1 MSDDNPTQKADN
13 SEPNVE
19 APQMTDDEWVENLL
33 QGDVDS
39 EVLPEDEK
47 TTRPVVV
54 GIGASAGGL
63 EALSAFFD
71 TIPPDTGLVFVVVTH
86 LAPDYKS
93 LLDELLQRH
102 TQMPVLQVQE
112 EELPIRPNHVYVIPP
127 NRQLVL
133 SDTTLNTGE
142 FEGPRAGRAP
152 IDIFFRSLAAVHAE
166 PIAIIMT
173 GGGSDGALGAR
184 SVKEAGGLLMV
195 QDPQEAAHDSMPQA
209 AIATGLADVVLPV
222 RELAAKLVEISRRQV
237 QVPIDPLRLTS
248 EQQDTL
254 QRILTLLQSRTNHD
268 FRQYKQS
275 TVLRRIQRRMQ
286 LNGYETLEGY
296 LPFLRQNSE
305 EAAAL
310 FSDLLIG
317 VTNFFRDEA
326 SWQTLEQ
333 EVIPQLFAGKD
344 SHAVVRVWSVGCSTG
359 EEAYSLAML
368 LLAHASTL
376 DERPRIQVFATDL
389 EDVAL
394 ARAREGLYPE
404 AISTDV
410 SAERLERFF
419 TKEGAYYR
427 VRREVRDLILFATH
441 SALRDPPFSRL
452 DLIACRNMLI
462 YLQRPLQDNLFE
474 LFYYAL
480 RSGGFLF
487 LGSSETADSASDLFH
502 VVDKRSRIYR
512 AREWTGQSPALPQLP
527 LRSPRVEP
535 PAPRAGEVR
544 PSFAQR
550 SLQTLLQRT
559 FEEHGPPTIL
569 IDDESNV
576 LRLTGAAGRYLQ
588 YPDGAPTNNLI
599 RLVRPEL
606 QFELRSALFQAFEK
620 GESVV
625 TPPVVVNFDGRDRRV
640 YISIWPRLAAGE
652 QRLALALFIEDQRFP
667 TPPRAAE
674 PLEAEGQTADV
685 ARRLADE
692 VRHLRERLQTTIEE
706 YETSNEELKAANE
719 ELQSINEE
727 YRSTTEELETSQEE
741 LQSVNEELETLNN
754 ELKTKL
760 EEISRANSDLQ
771 NLMASTEIATLFLD
785 RDLRVKRYTPSAE
798 GLFNIMPADR
808 GRAIEHLTHRLDYP
822 TLGDDARQ
830 VLRALAP
837 IRRGVRS
844 ADGLWYQAQ
853 VRPYR
858 TLDDRIEGVVLTFV
872 DVSQLRET
880 TEALEESR
888 ESLRLALASAN
899 MGWGVTHLATGKLEQ
914 DERARAICGF
924 EPDEP
929 LTLDTFMAII
939 HPDDLARVQADYER
953 SLNNGQDQDIEYR
966 IVRRD
971 GEERI
976 IRGTGILWRGAD
988 GNAQY
993 VTGALQD
1000 VTEHRQDEAALRR
1013 LTEEL
1018 EQRVS
1023 ERTGAL
1029 EASNARLS
1037 AARDRFRTFFESNP
1051 APSLIFSPSRRVFV
1065 DANPAALAF
1074 IGVTR
1079 EELIGQPAGGEAI
1092 EAILT
1097 QAAQEGRIRALE
1109 YEYDTPEGRGALLLS
1124 VESIEVEGEA
1134 CLLGTFI
1141 DITALKSAER
1151 QVRDLA
1157 SQLSLTE
1164 QTERQRIST
1173 VLHDDLQQALYA
1185 AQIQL
1190 AGLQGEVNRGD
1201 TSAAADQFG
1210 RVQELLRT
1218 CIDIARHVSVD
1229 LSPPILQGEG
1239 LVDTLN
1245 WLARQMR
1252 DQYGLDVNVRPI
1264 GEWRRLDE
1272 GVRLLL
1278 FQMVRELLFNVV
1290 KHANTATVTVKLQ
1303 QQPDILTIDVRDDGD
1318 GFDVER
1324 LFTQPSGPTGA
1335 GLTLLQQRLSLYN
1348 GHLDI
1353 QSRPGA
1359 GTNARITLPLND
1371 VLEKPKASSAD

>member
-1 MSDDNPTQKADN
+1 MSDENPTQQVDN
-13 SEPNVE
+13 TEPNVE
-19 APQMTDDEWVENLL
+19 VAEKTDEEWVDALL
-33 QGDVDS
+33 EGDVDS
-39 EVLPEDEK
+39 EVIPEARK

-102 TQMPVLQVQE
+102 TRMPVVQVQA
-112 EELPIRPNHVYVIPP
+112 EELPIQPNHVYVIPP

-166 PIAIIMT
+166 PIAIILT

-195 QDPQEAAHDSMPQA
+195 QDPQEAAHDSMPRA
-209 AIATGLADVVLPV
+209 AIATGLVDVVLPV
-222 RELAAKLVEISRRQV
+222 RELATRLVEISRHQA

-286 LNGYETLEGY
+286 LNGYETLGGY
-296 LPFLRQNSE
+296 LPFLRQDTE
-305 EAAAL
+305 EASAL

-317 VTNFFRDEA
+317 VTNFFRDEE
-326 SWQTLEQ
+326 SWQALER

-344 SHAVVRVWSVGCSTG
+344 SHAAVRVWSVGCSTG

-502 VVDKRSRIYR
+502 VVEKRSRIYR

-527 LRSPRVEP
+527 LMSPRGETP
-535 PAPRAGEVR
+535 TPARAGEVR
-544 PSFAQR
+544 PSLAQR
-550 SLQTLLQRT
+550 NPQSLLQRT

-588 YPDGAPTNNLI
+588 HPDGVPTNNLI
-599 RLVRPEL
+599 RLMRPEL
-606 QFELRSALFQAFEK
+606 QFELRSALFRAFEK

-625 TPPVVVNFDGRDRRV
+625 TPPIVVNFDGRDRRV
-640 YISIWPRLAAGE
+640 YISIWPHLAAGE
-652 QRLALALFIEDQRFP
+652 QRLALVLFIEDQRSP
-667 TPPRAAE
+667 APSQAVE
-674 PLEAEGQTADV
+674 PIETEGQSAEV

-692 VRHLRERLQTTIEE
+692 VRHLRERLQTTVEE

-754 ELKTKL
+754 ELKTKI
-760 EEISRANSDLQ
+760 EEVSRANSDLQ
-771 NLMASTEIATLFLD
+771 NLMTSTEITTLFLD

-798 GLFNIMPADR
+798 QLFNIVPADR
-808 GRAIEHLTHRLDYP
+808 GRSIEHLTHQLEYP
-822 TLGDDARQ
+822 TLSDDARE
-830 VLRALAP
+830 VLRSLAP
-837 IRRGVRS
+837 TRRDVRS

-858 TLDDRIEGVVLTFV
+858 TIDDSIEGVVLTFV
-872 DVSQLRET
+872 DVTQLREVS
-880 TEALEESR
+880 EALEESR
-888 ESLRLALASAN
+888 ETLHLALSSAD
-899 MGWGVTHLATGKLEQ
+899 MGWGVTNVATGRLDQ
-914 DERARAICGF
+914 DERARAISGF
-924 EPDEP
+924 GPDEP
-929 LTLDTFMAII
+929 LTLESYLAMI
-939 HPDDLARVQADYER
+939 HPDDLPMIEEDLEARLRGEQLGA
-953 SLNNGQDQDIEYR
+953 IEYR
-966 IVRRD
+966 IIRRD
-971 GEERI
+971 GQERI
-976 IRGTGILWRGAD
+976 IRGTGIVWRDAD
-988 GNAQY
+988 SRPQY
-993 VTGALQD
+993 VSGTLLD
-1000 VTEHRQDEAALRR
+1000 VTERRRDEAALRQ
-1013 LTEEL
+1013 LTEDL
-1018 EQRVS
+1018 EQRVR
-1023 ERTGAL
+1023 ERTVAL
-1029 EASNARLS
+1029 EESAARLS
-1037 AARDRFRTFFESNP
+1037 AARDRFRTYFETNP
-1051 APSLIFSPSRRVFV
+1051 APSVIFSPSRRVFV

-1074 IGVTR
+1074 IGMTR
-1079 EELIGQPAGGEAI
+1079 EELIDRPAGGEAI
-1092 EAILT
+1092 EAILF
-1097 QAAQEGRIRALE
+1097 QAASEGRIRALE
-1109 YEYDTPEGRGALLLS
+1109 YEYDTPEGRVALLLS
-1124 VESIEVEGEA
+1124 VESIELEGEA
-1134 CLLGTFI
+1134 CLLGTFV
-1141 DITALKSAER
+1141 DVTPLKSAER

-1157 SQLSLTE
+1157 SQASLTE

-1190 AGLQGEVNRGD
+1190 TGLQGEVNRGD
-1201 TSAAADQFG
+1201 VNGATEQFG

-1218 CIDIARHVSVD
+1218 CIDIARRVSVD
-1229 LSPPILQGEG
+1229 LSPPILRGEG
-1239 LVDTLN
+1239 LVDALN

-1252 DQYGLDVNVRPI
+1252 EQYGLEVNVRPI
-1264 GEWRRLDE
+1264 GEWRRLE
-1272 GVRLLL
+1272 VGVRLLL

-1290 KHANTATVTVKLQ
+1290 KHANTPTVIVKLQ
-1303 QQPDILTIDVRDDGD
+1303 QQAGVLTIDVRDDGD
-1318 GFDVER
+1318 GFDSER
-1324 LFTQPSGPTGA
+1324 LLNAGPGAATGA
-1335 GLTLLQQRLSLYN
+1335 GLVLLRRRLSLYN
-1348 GHLDI
+1348 GHLEI

-1359 GTNARITLPLND
+1359 GTNARITLPLKD
-1371 VLEKPKASSAD
+1371 VLEKPKE